1 MNVDDPADPLL
12 PQPPHGRHRSARER
26 QRRGPMWGCLKG
38 LVWLFGI
45 AAVVLLVGIGGGWW
59 YLGTANFAGFVK
71 KKIEATLEGR
81 LERDVTIGSVEFIR
95 SRPQRIIINDL
106 RIANAPG
113 ATTPYFA
120 TVRQVEITGGVQ
132 SLWGRKAKLDRVDIR
147 DPHLWFEVF
156 PSGAALVHNFP
167 KWKTGPKRSYE
178 LVHVEIGKLFV
189 TGGAFDFLD
198 RKHDITAISTG
209 ISSTIT
215 VTRAEDLYAGIMNS
229 PLVRV
234 RLQDYEPFDLDLRG
248 GFRFTPGVLALNSV
262 ALKGRGIETF
272 LSGKLDPLTD
282 AQYDL
287 RLTSRVSLER
297 IREIFR
303 VEKLLE
309 GTLALDTTMRGK
321 QGDFVLAGGW
331 VSDRI
336 AADAYELAQAKGK
349 LHVTGEN
356 MTIDVERA
364 EYGGGTIGAHYVLS
378 KYAEPYPMT
387 VELRYAGIAIEQLF
401 NDWTVENTGI
411 RAAATGQLTY
421 RWNKDLVLEGS
432 GEGTAKLA
440 KNATAFSKAR
450 YPIPIAGTTA
460 FALDRGVVRF
470 RSAELD
476 TDASH
481 VSLTGTLRIEDLFT
495 DFRMAI
501 RSTDFSELDRIGFNF
516 AHSAGKTDYEL
527 LGLGGAGTIT
537 GTVNGKLDTPQVV
550 AKIVGSG
557 VRYNEVLLGAAD
569 LDIRYDGNKG
579 TLTFDRAVFA
589 DANGRLALTGTV
601 AFPERGPSPT
611 FDIALDAVNY
621 PAQRAIDAIGLELKI
636 GEGLATG
643 KLVVSGDT
651 ESGKVTFAGLTIRR
665 GDADLKL
672 VGDVRWLPGEGNV
685 NLDLQ
690 VAARD
695 FPVTDIISFLD
706 LGTFPVTGNLTGTL
720 NLRGPKEKL
729 EGAGAVT
736 VRNGVIYGEPI
747 DLASADIVFTEGRV
761 KATNVLVRAPGGE
774 IRGEGEFDLNTER
787 FSYTISSG
795 ALDLS
800 RFKLLAALKDLLGG
814 NVTLTSTGAGTF
826 TSPELVVEATLND
839 ATLRGLQL
847 PAGSPP
853 PSLYIAIRGGRL
865 VVRGSV
871 GDLVTIEGEGAVG
884 EKLAVDGLI
893 RLTVT
898 DIARLAAISPKTAT
912 IPAAG
917 NFVLDMRLSGRLSP
931 MEALVVEATAP
942 TFNLR
947 ISNHAFTAAEPLRM
961 TLRNGRIEFDAV
973 TLTGPD
979 STFAVT
985 GFTELTG
992 AKRADIDVRGRV
1004 EAALLQLFMDDVRAD
1019 GQVDVAM
1026 SIDGSLTEP
1035 RITGTATLFDAQIK
1049 FAGFPQLID
1058 EINGTLRFRGDR
1070 IELEGVRATVGGGT
1084 VVAGGF
1090 IAMNGLAPQS
1100 ARITLQGTDVALRY
1114 YEGITIQGNFT
1125 LLLSGDLERSL
1136 ITGDVVVTRGLYFR
1150 DFDVQQTLLN
1160 AILARSR
1167 VAPLTA
1173 ATWQD
1178 RVGLRL
1184 HLAADNTLAIRN
1196 NIADVTASADLEV
1209 SGTLASPVVLG
1220 EVTLNEGGTVRIQK
1234 VDYRVVRGTVAF
1246 QNPFRIDPF
1255 FDVTIEGTVRGNVS
1269 EIESGPID
1277 LTVNITGTLDRITPT
1292 ITSDPPAS
1300 DITLFS
1306 ILGFGQLSGRNGATA
1321 NVGVLGQSLL
1331 VQSLTSLI
1339 GSRVFPFVDSF
1350 AYDPGT
1356 LDGGTGPGGRVT
1368 FEKRLS
1374 NEIRFL
1380 LVYNLETSK
1389 SRQVVEWTVNRDWSV
1404 QLTRDETDE
1413 YRVDARFRRR
1423 YEAQWRFG
1431 DGPEGEMATSA
1442 TQESA
1447 STTAAPAPAT
1457 PPTPAVTAV
1466 NPAAAVD
1473 APITQINFVADAPF
1487 DTTAVTSDVTL
1498 EPGQRLSIRE
1508 LQSSIKNLY
1517 ATGNFRDVRVDA
1529 TPTEGGTILTFSLFL
1544 HYRVG
1549 SIEVEGLDGGARTR
1563 ARRDLTVRTGEVLS
1577 LNAVDDSAT
1586 AVQEELRRDG
1596 YLEATV
1602 DPETVFDR
1610 ARSIAT
1616 VRFYVT
1622 PGPRAQVASVAI
1634 EGDLAPFDSATLIK
1648 NMDRGP
1654 GQAFNVRE
1662 AREDAERMRNFMI
1675 RREHRRADVDFVES
1689 TYDRATH
1696 AVTLRYR
1703 AVAGPKVRVEVE
1715 GINRRT
1721 VRRWLPFRGRND
1733 EYSEDAIDRAADQI
1747 VTGLQQRGYF
1757 NAAVDTESALQE
1769 GTWITTFHVTPGP
1782 QYRLADVK
1790 FAGNIKMPE
1799 RALQKA
1805 IATTPGGGF
1814 RRILGSLLR
1823 RPQGVTRAQLSDDRE
1838 SIESYYRLEGFSEA
1852 TAATPVVTTNDAN
1865 GTMAVEFPINE
1876 GPQTL
1881 ITDVAI
1887 EGNEKIAT
1895 NDLPRPQLAAG
1906 KPLNPQLQHDDVVA
1920 LQTFYANRGNVEVQV
1935 APRVEISA
1943 DKTTARVAYVISEG
1957 PQVKVDEVIVR
1968 GNTYTDRDVVL
1979 RRSNLDPG
1987 QPFSYTSILEAQRE
2001 LYRLGI
2007 FQRVEIQPEQA
2018 GTSVGDRDVVIQVEE
2033 GRNLTLTGSIG
2044 ARAQRVATPEGTK
2057 NEVSPRLAVAA
2068 AHRNLFGTGRYL
2080 SLEGVT
2086 SSEEQEAFLTYREPF
2101 VSRWD
2106 VPLQLQ
2112 IFQTD
2117 DATRPGTRIQQR
2129 GASVE
2134 ASKVAFSRTR
2144 WSMRYEYKISECIEE
2159 PLCDLINLGEPVADI
2174 DRSLLNIQISSFQ
2187 PTFFWDHRDDILD
2200 PHRGFFTSA
2209 SVEYASPVFA
2219 ADAHFLK
2226 EYVQGAVY
2234 LPISARQ
2241 VLAFS
2246 GRVGLI
2252 QPKGGTGHNDVP
2264 LSERFTAGGE
2274 VTHRAFELD
2283 LLGALC
2289 SDPQDFDDDGFCAP
2303 TLFQR
2308 FNKDENR
2315 FEGPILP
2322 LGGSGLLL
2330 VNAEYRFPIAGTFGG
2345 AVFADIGNVYATDT
2359 IRWEQLRYGVGLG
2372 LRYLSP
2378 IGPLR
2383 FDFGYKLDRRIIG
2396 TDSDGNPKRED
2407 PFAWVIT
2414 FGLPF

>member
-1 MNVDDPADPLL
+1 M
-12 PQPPHGRHRSARER
+12 
-26 QRRGPMWGCLKG
+26 
-38 LVWLFGI
+38 
-45 AAVVLLVGIGGGWW
+45 
-59 YLGTANFAGFVK
+59 
-71 KKIEATLEGR
+71 
-81 LERDVTIGSVEFIR
+81 
-95 SRPQRIIINDL
+95 
-106 RIANAPG
+106 
-113 ATTPYFA
+113 
-120 TVRQVEITGGVQ
+120 RQVEITGGVQ
-132 SLWGRKAKLDRVDIR
+132 SLWGRAAKLDRVDIR
-147 DPHLWFEVF
+147 NPHLWFEVF
-156 PSGAALVHNFP
+156 PAGSKLVHNFP
-167 KWKTGPKRSYE
+167 KWNTGPKRKFE

-198 RKHDITAISTG
+198 RKHDLSAVSTG
-209 ISSTIT
+209 IQSTIT
-215 VTRAEDLYAGIMNS
+215 VTRAEELYDGIMSS

-234 RLQDYEPFDLDLRG
+234 RLQDYEPFDLDLHG
-248 GFRFTPGVLALNSV
+248 GFRFTPGILALRSI
-262 ALKGRGIETF
+262 ALKGRGIEAF

-287 RLTSRVSLER
+287 KVTSRVSLER

-303 VEKLLE
+303 VEKLLA
-309 GTLALDTTMRGK
+309 GTLSLDTTLRGK
-321 QGDFVLAGGW
+321 QGDFVMAGGW
-331 VSDRI
+331 VSDKI
-336 AADAYELAQAKGK
+336 TADAYELARAKGK

-356 MTIDVERA
+356 LTLDVDRA

-378 KYAEPYPMT
+378 KYAEPYPMM
-387 VELRYAGIAIEQLF
+387 VDLRYAGISIEQLF

-411 RAAATGQLTY
+411 RTAATGQLSY
-421 RWNKDLVLEGS
+421 HWNKDKILDGS
-432 GEGTAKLA
+432 GEGTARLA
-440 KNATAFSKAR
+440 KNSVAFSNAR
-450 YPIPIAGTTA
+450 YPIPIAGSTA

-476 TDASH
+476 TNASH

-495 DFRMAI
+495 DLRMAI

-516 AHSAGKTDYEL
+516 AHSAGKNDYEL
-527 LGLGGAGTIT
+527 LGLGGTGTIT
-537 GTVNGKLDTPQVV
+537 GSVNGKLDTPQVV
-550 AKIVGSG
+550 AQINGSAI
-557 VRYNEVLLGAAD
+557 RYNEVQLGNAD
-569 LDIRYDGNKG
+569 LRIRYDGNKG
-579 TLTFDRAVFA
+579 TLTFENAVFS

-601 AFPERGPSPT
+601 AFPEHGPSPA
-611 FDIALDAVNY
+611 FDIALDATNY
-621 PAQRAIDAIGLELKI
+621 PAQRAIDAVGLDFKI

-651 ESGKVTFAGLTIRR
+651 ESGKVTFAGTTIRR
-665 GDADLKL
+665 GNAELKL
-672 VGDVRWLPGEGNV
+672 AGDVRWLPGKGNTV
-685 NLDLQ
+685 LDLQ
-690 VAARD
+690 IGARD

-720 NLRGPKEKL
+720 NLKGPKDAF
-729 EGAGAVT
+729 EGAGSVT
-736 VRNGVIYGEPI
+736 VKNGVIYGEPI
-747 DLASADIVFTEGRV
+747 DLVSTDIAFTQGKV

-774 IRGEGEFDLNTER
+774 VRGEAEFNMTTEQ

-800 RFKLLAALKDLLGG
+800 RFKLLASLKDLLGG

-826 TSPELVVEATLND
+826 TNPELVVEATLND
-839 ATLRGLQL
+839 VTLRGLQL
-847 PAGSPP
+847 PEGSAP

-871 GDLVTIEGEGAVG
+871 GDLVTIEGEGTVG
-884 EKLAVDGLI
+884 ENLAVDGLI

-898 DIARLAAISPKTAT
+898 DIARLAAISPKTSS
-912 IPAAG
+912 IPAGG
-917 NFVLDMRLSGRLSP
+917 NFVFDLRLSGRLSP

-947 ISNHAFTAAEPLRM
+947 ISDHEFTAPQPLRM

-973 TLTGPD
+973 TLQGPD

-985 GFTELTG
+985 GYAELTG
-992 AKRADIDVRGRV
+992 QKRANIDVRGRV
-1004 EAALLQLFMDDVRAD
+1004 EAALLQLFMDDVRAN
-1019 GQVDVAM
+1019 GRVDVGM
-1026 SIDGSLTEP
+1026 SIAGSLTDP
-1035 RITGTATLFDAQIK
+1035 RITGTATLLDAQIK

-1058 EINGTLRFRGDR
+1058 EINGTLNFRGDR
-1070 IELEGVRATVGGGT
+1070 IELQGVRATVGGGQ

-1090 IAMNGLAPQS
+1090 VAMNGLAPQS
-1100 ARITLQGTDVALRY
+1100 ARITLQGSDVALRY

-1136 ITGDVVVTRGLYFR
+1136 ITGDVEVTRGLYFR
-1150 DFDVQQTLLN
+1150 DFDVQQALLN

-1167 VAPLTA
+1167 VSPVSA

-1184 HLAADNTLAIRN
+1184 HLSADNTLAIRN
-1196 NIADVTASADLEV
+1196 NIADVTASAELEV
-1209 SGTLASPVVLG
+1209 SGTLGNPVVLG

-1234 VDYRVVRGTVAF
+1234 VDYSVVRGTVAF

-1306 ILGFGQLSGRNGATA
+1306 ILGFGQLTGRNGAGNA
-1321 NVGVLGQSLL
+1321 GVGVLGQSLL
-1331 VQSLTSLI
+1331 VQSLTSII

-1389 SRQVVEWTVNRDWSV
+1389 SRQVIEWTVNRNWSL

-1413 YRVDARFRRR
+1413 YRIDARFRRR

-1442 TQESA
+1442 TQAAGSGEATPVATSA
-1447 STTAAPAPAT
+1447 ATPAAA
-1457 PPTPAVTAV
+1457 PPTPPVTAV
-1466 NPAAAVD
+1466 NPAAAAD
-1473 APITQINFVADAPF
+1473 APIAQINFVADARF

-1498 EPGQRLSIRE
+1498 EPGERLSIRE

-1529 TPTEGGTILTFSLFL
+1529 VRTDAGVVLTFALFL

-1549 SIEVEGLDGGARTR
+1549 AIEVEGLTGGNRTR
-1563 ARRDLTVRTGEVLS
+1563 ARRDMTIATGEVLS

-1586 AVQEELRRDG
+1586 AIQEALRRDG

-1602 DPETVFDR
+1602 DPETTFDR

-1616 VRFYVT
+1616 VHFYVT
-1622 PGPRAQVASVAI
+1622 PGIQARVASVVI
-1634 EGDLAPFDSATLIK
+1634 EGDTARFDTQGLIQRMK
-1648 NMDRGP
+1648 RGP
-1654 GQAFNVRE
+1654 GKPYNVRE

-1675 RREHRRADVDFVES
+1675 RREHRRADVDFLDS
-1689 TYDRATH
+1689 AYDPATH
-1696 AVTLRYR
+1696 AVTLRYH
-1703 AVAGPKVRVEVE
+1703 AVAGPKVRVEVD

-1721 VRRWLPFRGRND
+1721 VRKWLPFRGRND
-1733 EYSEDAIDRAADQI
+1733 EYSEDAIDRAADEI
-1747 VTGLQQRGYF
+1747 VTGLQQRGYYR
-1757 NAAVDTESALQE
+1757 AAVDTESGIQE
-1769 GTWITTFHVTPGP
+1769 GEWVTTFHVSPGT
-1782 QYRLADVK
+1782 QYSLAAVT
-1790 FAGNIKMPE
+1790 FSGNIKMPE
-1799 RALQKA
+1799 KSLQKS
-1805 IATTPGGGF
+1805 IATTSHGGF
-1814 RRILGSLLR
+1814 RRILNSLLR
-1823 RPQGVTRAQLSDDRE
+1823 RPQGVTRGQLNDDRD
-1838 SIESYYRLEGFSEA
+1838 SLESYYRLEGFSEA
-1852 TAATPVVTTNDAN
+1852 TVATPVVTTNDAN
-1865 GTMAVEFPINE
+1865 GTMSVEFPINE
-1876 GPQTL
+1876 GPQT
-1881 ITDVAI
+1881 IVTDVII
-1887 EGNEKIAT
+1887 EGNQKIAT
-1895 NDLPRPQLAAG
+1895 NDLPRPQLTAG
-1906 KPLNPQLQHDDVVA
+1906 KPFNPQFEHDDVVA

-1935 APRVEISA
+1935 APRVDVA
-1943 DKTTARVAYVISEG
+1943 DDKTTARVTYVITEG

-1979 RRSNLDPG
+1979 RRSGLDPG
-1987 QPFSYTSILEAQRE
+1987 QPFSYTAILEAQRE

-2033 GRNLTLTGSIG
+2033 GSNLTLTGSVG
-2044 ARAQRVATPEGTK
+2044 ARAQRVATADGTSMQ
-2057 NEVSPRLAVAA
+2057 VSPRLAAAA
-2068 AHRNLFGTGRYL
+2068 AHRNLFGSGRYL
-2080 SLEGVT
+2080 GLEGVF
-2086 SSEEQEAFLTYREPF
+2086 SNEEQEAFLTYREPF
-2101 VSRWD
+2101 ISRWD
-2106 VPLQLQ
+2106 VPVQLQ

-2144 WSMRYEYKISECIEE
+2144 WSMRYEYKISECKEGE
-2159 PLCDLINLGEPVADI
+2159 LCNLINLGEPVADI

-2209 SVEYASPVFA
+2209 SVEYASPIFA

-2226 EYVQGAVY
+2226 EYLQGAWY
-2234 LPISARQ
+2234 LPLSARQ
-2241 VLAFS
+2241 VFAVS
-2246 GRVGLI
+2246 GRFGLI
-2252 QPKGGTGHNDVP
+2252 QPKGGTDHSDVP

-2283 LLGALC
+2283 LLGTLC
-2289 SDPQDFDDDGFCAP
+2289 ADPKDFDDENVCNP

-2308 FNKDENR
+2308 FNRDENR

-2359 IRWEQLRYGVGLG
+2359 IRFEQLRYGVGVG
-2372 LRYLSP
+2372 LRYISP

>member
-1 MNVDDPADPLL
+1 
-12 PQPPHGRHRSARER
+12 
-26 QRRGPMWGCLKG
+26 MWGCLKG
-38 LVWLFGI
+38 LIWVFGVV
-45 AAVVLLVGIGGGWW
+45 AVLLLVVIGGGWW
-59 YLGTANFAGFVK
+59 YLGTTSFAGFVK
-71 KKIEATLEGR
+71 KKVEATLEAHLG
-81 LERDVTIGSVEFIR
+81 RDVTIGSVVFIR
-95 SRPQRIIINDL
+95 TNPQRILLNDI

-113 ATTPYFA
+113 AKTPYFA
-120 TVRQVEITGGVQ
+120 TVRQVEISGGVQ
-132 SLWGRKAKLDRVDIR
+132 SLWGRAAKLERIDIR

-156 PSGAALVHNFP
+156 PAGSPLVHNFP
-167 KWKTGPKRSYE
+167 KWTNGPKRGYE
-178 LVHVEIGKLFV
+178 LVHVDIGKLFV
-189 TGGAFDFLD
+189 TGGSFDFLD
-198 RKHDITAISTG
+198 RKHDLSAVSTG
-209 ISSTIT
+209 ITSTIT
-215 VTRAEDLYAGIMNS
+215 VTRAEDLYEGLMNS

-234 RLQDYEPFDLDLRG
+234 RLQDYEPFDLDLHG

-262 ALKGRGIETF
+262 ALKGRGIEAF
-272 LSGKLDPLTD
+272 LSGKLDPLSE

-287 RLTSRVSLER
+287 RLTSRVTLER

-303 VEKLLE
+303 VEKLLA
-309 GTLALDTTMRGK
+309 GTLALDTTLRGK
-321 QGDFVLAGGW
+321 QGDFVMAGGW
-331 VSDRI
+331 VSDKI
-336 AADAYELAQAKGK
+336 TADAYELAKAKGK
-349 LHVTGEN
+349 LRVTGEN
-356 MTIDVERA
+356 LTLDVERA
-364 EYGGGTIGAHYVLS
+364 EYGGGTIGAHYVLA

-387 VELRYAGIAIEQLF
+387 VDLRYTGISIEQLF
-401 NDWTVENTGI
+401 NDWTVENTGL
-411 RAAATGQLTY
+411 RTAATGQLTY
-421 RWNKDLVLEGS
+421 HWNKDKILDGS

-440 KNATAFSKAR
+440 KNGTAFSNAR
-450 YPIPIAGTTA
+450 YPIPIAGSTT
-460 FALDRGVVRF
+460 FALDRGTVRF

-476 TDASH
+476 TETSH

-495 DFRMAI
+495 DLQMAI
-501 RSTDFSELDRIGFNF
+501 RSTDFSELDRIGYNF
-516 AHSAGKTDYEL
+516 AQSAGKEDYEL

-537 GTVNGKLDTPQVV
+537 GTVKGKLDTPQV
-550 AKIVGSG
+550 AAHINGTAI
-557 VRYNEVLLGAAD
+557 RYNEVLLGNAD
-569 LDIRYDGNKG
+569 LGIRYDGSKS
-579 TLTFDRAVFA
+579 TLTFENATFT
-589 DANGRLALTGTV
+589 DANGRLVLNGNV

-621 PAQRAIDAIGLELKI
+621 PAQRAIDAVGLDFKI

-643 KLVVSGDT
+643 KLIVSGDT
-651 ESGKVTFAGLTIRR
+651 ESGKVTFAGTTIKR
-665 GDADLKL
+665 GDAELKL
-672 VGDVRWLPGEGNV
+672 AGDIRWLPGKGNTI
-685 NLDLQ
+685 LDLQ

-720 NLRGPKEKL
+720 NLKGPKDAF
-729 EGAGAVT
+729 EGAGSVT
-736 VRNGVIYGEPI
+736 VKNGVIYGEPI
-747 DLASADIVFTEGRV
+747 DLASADIAFTQGKV

-774 IRGEGEFDLNTER
+774 IRGEAEFNMTTEQ
-787 FSYTISSG
+787 FSYTIASG

-800 RFKLLAALKDLLGG
+800 RFKLLASLKDLLGG
-814 NVTLTSTGAGTF
+814 NVILKSTGAGTF
-826 TSPELVVEATLND
+826 KNPELVVEATLND

-884 EKLAVDGLI
+884 ENLAVDGLI

-898 DIARLAAISPKTAT
+898 DIARLAAISPKSAT

-931 MEALVVEATAP
+931 IEALVVEATAP

-947 ISNHAFTAAEPLRM
+947 ISDHQFTAPQPLRM

-973 TLTGPD
+973 TLQGPD

-985 GFTELTG
+985 GYAELTG
-992 AKRADIDVRGRV
+992 QKRANIDVRGRV

-1019 GQVDVAM
+1019 GHLDVAM
-1026 SIDGSLTEP
+1026 NIVGSLTDP
-1035 RITGTATLFDAQIK
+1035 RVTGTATLVDAQIK

-1070 IELEGVRATVGGGT
+1070 IELEGVRATVGGGQ

-1090 IAMNGLAPQS
+1090 LAMNGLAPQS

-1125 LLLSGDLERSL
+1125 LLLTGDLERAL
-1136 ITGDVVVTRGLYFR
+1136 ITGDVDVTRGLYFR
-1150 DFDVQQTLLN
+1150 DFDIQQALLN

-1167 VAPLTA
+1167 VTPVTA

-1184 HLAADNTLAIRN
+1184 HLSADNTLAIRN
-1196 NIADVTASADLEV
+1196 NLADVTASAELDV
-1209 SGTLASPVVLG
+1209 SGTLANPVVLG
-1220 EVTLNEGGTVRIQK
+1220 EVALNEGGTVRIQK
-1234 VDYRVVRGTVAF
+1234 VDYSVVRGTVAF

-1306 ILGFGQLSGRNGATA
+1306 ILGFGQLTGRNGASNA
-1321 NVGVLGQSLL
+1321 GVGVLGQSLL
-1331 VQSLTSLI
+1331 VQSLSTLI

-1389 SRQVVEWTVNRDWSV
+1389 SRQVVEWTVNRNWSV

-1413 YRVDARFRRR
+1413 YRVDARFRQR

-1431 DGPEGEMATSA
+1431 NGPEGEMATSA
-1442 TQESA
+1442 TQATATSA
-1447 STTAAPAPAT
+1447 ATSTVTPAAAPT
-1457 PPTPAVTAV
+1457 PPVTAV
-1466 NPAAAVD
+1466 NPAAAAE
-1473 APITQINFVADAPF
+1473 APITQINFVADARF
-1487 DTTAVTSDVTL
+1487 DTTAVVNDVTL

-1529 TPTEGGTILTFSLFL
+1529 APTAGGVVITFALFL

-1549 SIEVEGLDGGARTR
+1549 DIVFEGLTGGDRTR
-1563 ARRDLTVRTGEVLS
+1563 AQREITVRTGEVLS

-1586 AVQEELRRDG
+1586 AVQEALRRDG

-1602 DPETVFDR
+1602 DPETTFDR
-1610 ARSIAT
+1610 ARSIAG

-1622 PGPRAQVASVAI
+1622 PGPRAQVASVII
-1634 EGDLAPFDSATLIK
+1634 EGDTAPFETQGLIQRMK
-1648 NMDRGP
+1648 RRP
-1654 GQAFNVRE
+1654 GKPYNVRE
-1662 AREDAERMRNFMI
+1662 ARDDAERMQNYI
-1675 RREHRRADVDFVES
+1675 VRRDYRRANVDFVDS
-1689 TYDRATH
+1689 TYDPATH
-1696 AVTLRYR
+1696 GVTLRYR
-1703 AVAGPKVRVEVE
+1703 ASSGPKVRVEVT
-1715 GINRRT
+1715 GISRRT

-1733 EYSEDAIDRAADQI
+1733 EYSEDAVDRAADEI
-1747 VTGLQQRGYF
+1747 VTGLQQRGYYR
-1757 NAAVDTESALQE
+1757 AAVDIESGVQD
-1769 GTWITTFHVTPGP
+1769 GQWVTTFNVSPGT
-1782 QYRLADVK
+1782 QYRLADVR
-1790 FAGNIKMPE
+1790 FNGNIKVPDKD
-1799 RALQKA
+1799 LQKA
-1805 IATTPGGGF
+1805 IATSPRGGF
-1814 RRILGSLLR
+1814 RRILNSLLR
-1823 RPQGVTRAQLSDDRE
+1823 RPQGVTRGQLTDDRD
-1838 SIESYYRLEGFSEA
+1838 SIESYYRLQGFSEA
-1852 TAATPVVTTNDAN
+1852 TVDTPAVNTDDASATMT
-1865 GTMAVEFPINE
+1865 VEFPINE
-1876 GPQTL
+1876 GTQT
-1881 ITDVAI
+1881 IVTDVTI
-1887 EGNEKIAT
+1887 EGNQKIET
-1895 NDLPRPQLAAG
+1895 KDLPKPQLVAG
-1906 KPLNPQLQHDDVVA
+1906 KPFNPQFEHDDIVA

-1935 APRVEISA
+1935 APRVEVSD
-1943 DKTTARVAYVISEG
+1943 DKTTARVTYVIAEG
-1957 PQVKVDEVIVR
+1957 PQVKVDEIIVR

-1987 QPFSYTSILEAQRE
+1987 QPFSYTAILEAQRE

-2044 ARAQRVATPEGTK
+2044 ARARRVATANGTK
-2057 NEVSPRLAVAA
+2057 NEVSPRLAIAA

-2080 SLEGVT
+2080 GLEGVF

-2101 VSRWD
+2101 ISRWD
-2106 VPLQLQ
+2106 VPVQLQ
-2112 IFQTD
+2112 VFQTD
-2117 DATRPGTRIQQR
+2117 DATRPGTRIRQR

-2144 WSMRYEYKISECIEE
+2144 WSMRYEYKISECVEE

-2209 SVEYASPVFA
+2209 SVEYASPVFS

-2226 EYVQGAVY
+2226 EYVQGAWY
-2234 LPISARQ
+2234 LPLSARQ
-2241 VLAFS
+2241 VFAIS

-2252 QPKGGTGHNDVP
+2252 QPKGGTGHSDVP

-2283 LLGALC
+2283 LLGTLC
-2289 SDPQDFDDDGFCAP
+2289 ADPKDFDENNVCTP

-2308 FNKDENR
+2308 FNRDENR

-2345 AVFADIGNVYATDT
+2345 AVFADVGNVYATDT
-2359 IRWEQLRYGVGLG
+2359 IKWEQLRYGVGVG
-2372 LRYLSP
+2372 LRYISP

-2396 TDSDGNPKRED
+2396 TDADGNVKRED